1 MKCVPMR
8 RSLPMPR
15 RRLLFL
21 HHVVG
26 LNVDTGD
33 EQNVANLRALAALQ
47 DDTASLLRMGS
58 TRAQLEQARQR
69 IDAAIEAAAQPL
81 HGVRVFEAEMSD
93 VLGDMA
99 AQELGVA
106 WLADSALQ
114 RLAGADL
121 VPLPNRGWDIEV
133 SILAYKDRADTRAAA
148 QQLWDRMR
156 ASAQPA

>member
-1 MKCVPMR
+1 MQLTSIRTEHDLTPEVIRELRLSRGLSLSKFWEPAGLSKGSAHVYEPSANR
-8 RSLPMPR
+8 EGKSLPMPR

-69 IDAAIEAAAQPL
+69 IDAAIEAINQI
-81 HGVRVFEAEMSD
+81 D
-93 VLGDMA
+93 
-99 AQELGVA
+99 GVA
-106 WLADSALQ
+106 A
-114 RLAGADL
+114 R
-121 VPLPNRGWDIEV
+121 
-133 SILAYKDRADTRAAA
+133 
-148 QQLWDRMR
+148 
-156 ASAQPA
+156 